1 MTSADNTPE
10 LNRFGPWIDEVR
22 TVDDLPRLF
31 REAGIDP
38 TGYRRVL
45 KVPRDIEGRNA
56 NPTMHLYDYLLAV
69 NEERFTVL
77 ARRDDAYYTVHV
89 PLDRIAAIVD
99 SVRLLN
105 GRLTVHTVDGP
116 VVTVKYNASANGPI
130 RDLTSLLRRWYLPE
144 ALAVAAEPPPGPAPR
159 LDIADTGLLTDY
171 ERLIAEEPGM
181 RLVNIAGR
189 HTVGPVDQTSRSR
202 GNHRPTTLHASIAVA
217 DHREVQIIHRRDWFT
232 GSGDKL
238 SLARSVLP
246 KARITDIRVTPHQR
260 YANVHVLT
268 IQSGVTR
275 LEFPLA
281 EGPLVEASLA
291 GDTVAI

>member
-10 LNRFGPWIDEVR
+10 FNRFGPWIDEVR
-22 TVDDLPRLF
+22 TVDELPRLY

-38 TGYRRVL
+38 AAYRRVL
-45 KVPRDIEGRNA
+45 KVPRDIEGRNTH
-56 NPTMHLYDYLLAV
+56 PTMHLYDYLLAV
-69 NEERFTVL
+69 NEETFTVL
-77 ARRDDAYYTVHV
+77 ARRDEAYYTVHV
-89 PLDRIAAIVD
+89 PLDRISAIVD

-116 VVTVKYNASANGPI
+116 VVTVVYNASASAPI
-130 RDLTSLLRRWYLPE
+130 RELMLLLRRWYLPE
-144 ALAVAAEPPPGPAPR
+144 SLPVAAEPPRGPAPT

-189 HTVGPVDQTSRSR
+189 QVVNPLNRPDRLR
-202 GNHRPTTLHASIAVA
+202 GSHWPTTLHASITVA

-232 GSGDKL
+232 GNGDKL

-268 IQSGVTR
+268 IQAGATR

-281 EGPLVEASLA
+281 AGPLVEASLA
-291 GDTVAI
+291 GDTVSI